1 MFCFLEIF
9 CQYSGSEEKNKND
22 QDFVD
27 FCPSGI
33 AGVRGI
39 MKYQEKAP
47 FLPSSFFFPS
57 SKYFLSVCYTP
68 RTLLGVE
75 DVLANKLDKIS
86 SLLVLACLDLMY

>member
-9 CQYSGSEEKNKND
+9 YQYSGSEERNKND

-33 AGVRGI
+33 AGVWGI

-47 FLPSSFFFPS
+47 FLPSFFFS
-57 SKYFLSVCYTP
+57 NKYFLSVCYTP